1 MLPGGE
7 LRIEGCSRPREVE
20 DHPRAAEKAAAFQ
33 SSALGLESSV
43 SGKGTRICAF
53 NQNMSASP

>member
-7 LRIEGCSRPREVE
+7 LRIEGCSRPGEVE
-20 DHPRAAEKAAAFQ
+20 DHPRAAEKAAFQ
-33 SSALGLESSV
+33 SSSLGLESSV